1 MKTTLFLAAALIC
14 GGSANALTIETVTS
28 PSGIVAWL
36 VEDHQNPIIAADFS
50 VDCGSA
56 SDPSGKEGLATMVSG
71 LLDEG
76 AGDLDAQAFQ
86 GRLEDLAIGL
96 TFNADA
102 DTFSGRVKTLTDNR
116 DEAFKLLHLALTRP
130 RFDADAVERV
140 RGQMLVGLQ
149 QEEQDPQ
156 SLAGRAFAAAI
167 FPHHPY
173 GRLGSEASYKAIA
186 EADLKGWVGRHLAR
200 DRLVVSVVG
209 DITPTELAALLD
221 QTFADLPAKTDLAP
235 IAEAAAP
242 DQGSL
247 SLIRKPIPQSVVNFG
262 EQGVKRDDPD
272 WYNAYVMNY
281 ILGGGSF
288 SSRLMTE
295 VRVKRGLAYGAYTA
309 LEPYEHGGLVTGEVA
324 TRNDKV
330 AESLKVIKEEFHRM
344 GASDVSAQELA
355 SAKTYLNGSFPLQ
368 MDSTTAIA
376 ALLSVVQ
383 RDHLGI
389 DYFARRPTLI
399 DKVGAADIR
408 RVAGKLLDPDKLTVV
423 VVGDPKGMTE

>member
-1 MKTTLFLAAALIC
+1 
-14 GGSANALTIETVTS
+14 
-28 PSGIVAWL
+28 
-36 VEDHQNPIIAADFS
+36 
-50 VDCGSA
+50 
-56 SDPSGKEGLATMVSG
+56 
-71 LLDEG
+71 
-76 AGDLDAQAFQ
+76 
-86 GRLEDLAIGL
+86 
-96 TFNADA
+96 
-102 DTFSGRVKTLTDNR
+102 
-116 DEAFKLLHLALTRP
+116 
-130 RFDADAVERV
+130 
-140 RGQMLVGLQ
+140 
-149 QEEQDPQ
+149 
-156 SLAGRAFAAAI
+156 
-167 FPHHPY
+167 
-173 GRLGSEASYKAIA
+173 
-186 EADLKGWVGRHLAR
+186 
-200 DRLVVSVVG
+200 
-209 DITPTELAALLD
+209 
-221 QTFADLPAKTDLAP
+221 
-235 IAEAAAP
+235 
-242 DQGSL
+242 
-247 SLIRKPIPQSVVNFG
+247 
-262 EQGVKRDDPD
+262 
-272 WYNAYVMNY
+272 MNY